1 MSAGAP
7 LRHVPGT
14 SLPEADHT
22 PGMTRRQAV
31 AGASMW
37 SGTVVTD
44 PGAVSGWH
52 HHGDHEST
60 IYVVRGALRME
71 FGPAGTDT
79 FDAMAGDFVHVP
91 AGADPPRVEPRAA
104 TRPCSSCVR
113 CGSGDPTV
121 NVDSPAPAR

>member
-60 IYVVRGALRME
+60 IYVVQGALHME
-71 FGPAGTDT
+71 FGPAGADS
-79 FDAMAGDFVHVP
+79 FDAMAGDFVQVP
-91 AGADPPRVEPRAA
+91 AGAIHRETNPSGDPSLLVV
-104 TRPCSSCVR
+104 VR